1 MVRFSDI
8 IETSRKKN
16 SPEEETH
23 AEADR
28 LWLSD
33 SQVLQIRQKASTDQN
48 SREALEKEAITS
60 EAETIYNK
68 FTRRAIDIRDRVQ
81 SDLGISPSP
90 ILADLHHVID
100 HNLIDPLYEYAMRTS
115 QPQEDMPVHSVDVTF
130 ASLRVGKGLNYDTK
144 KLLQL
149 GLAAFLENVGMY
161 KIPGAILNKKG
172 RLDPH
177 EITVIKNHSQLS
189 SQTLDRMGSR
199 YQWLAEVVLQTHER
213 SDGSGY
219 PRSLK
224 ADSISELA
232 AVIGLIDTYL
242 AMIKNRPY
250 RDKLIQTDA
259 VKFILKEARNLFPPK
274 VLKVFLSQIS
284 LFPVNSW
291 VRLNN
296 KSIGRVI
303 STDRNQPLRPTLEL
317 LYDNQGKK
325 LQPGEIVQ
333 LSQNPL
339 LYVVESIDENK
350 LP

>member
-16 SPEEETH
+16 SPEQK
-23 AEADR
+23 AQDQDDR

-33 SQVLQIRQKASTDQN
+33 SQVLQVRQKASADQD
-48 SREALEKEAITS
+48 SRDAQEKEAIAS

-130 ASLRVGKGLNYDTK
+130 ACLRVGQGLNYDTK

-161 KIPGAILNKKG
+161 KIPNTILNKKG
-172 RLDPH
+172 RLDSH
-177 EITVIKNHSQLS
+177 EILVIKNHPQLS
-189 SQTLDRMGSR
+189 SQTLNRMGDR

-219 PRSLK
+219 PRGLK
-224 ADSISELA
+224 EDSIAELA
-232 AVIGLIDTYL
+232 AIIGLIDTYL

-250 RDKLIQTDA
+250 RDKFIQTDA
-259 VKFILKEARNLFPPK
+259 VKFILKEAKNLFPAK
-274 VLKVFLSQIS
+274 ILKIFLSQIS

-296 KSIGRVI
+296 KSIGRVV
-303 STDRNQPLRPTLEL
+303 STDRSQPLRPTIEL
-317 LYDNQGKK
+317 FYDNQGKK
-325 LQPGEIVQ
+325 LETREIIQ
-333 LSQNPL
+333 LSQTPL
-339 LYVVESIDENK
+339 LYIVESIDENS
-350 LP
+350 LT